1 MVERVF
7 AVTGSIGAGILMLA
21 LSIGMF
27 GAVFVGG
34 HWVAE
39 KQQSKWQGVV
49 AGVLALV
56 VVVLLFGPSLA
67 ALEEQSCVS
76 ATDHDSCMEGPNE

>member
-7 AVTGSIGAGILMLA
+7 AVTGSIGASILMIVLG
-21 LSIGMF
+21 IGMF

-34 HWVAE
+34 HWIAE
-39 KQQSKWQGVV
+39 KRQSRWQGAV
-49 AGVLALV
+49 AGVLALI

-76 ATDHDSCMEGPNE
+76 ATDHEACMEGPDE